1 MNYELL
7 ESAAALRHLTILG
20 GFHPT
25 PSDDVPEGF
34 QTLLLLG
41 PDEAAGFWA
50 HVTGGPEFADGA
62 PDPVDRWS
70 RRVIGYWADEIGAL
84 ALYPF
89 GGPPYQ
95 PFQRWAVRTQRIHT
109 SPIMLLV
116 HDTAGLMVSF
126 RGALALRG
134 RIDLPP
140 APSSPCISC
149 KDKPC
154 LTACPVNAFADGGYD
169 VPACKS
175 YLGTVPGQDCM
186 MNGCAARRACP
197 VSQHFG
203 RVPTQSAYHMQ
214 MFRG

>member
-70 RRVIGYWADEIGAL
+70 RRVIGDWADEIG
-84 ALYPF
+84 
-89 GGPPYQ
+89 
-95 PFQRWAVRTQRIHT
+95 
-109 SPIMLLV
+109 
-116 HDTAGLMVSF
+116 
-126 RGALALRG
+126 
-134 RIDLPP
+134 
-140 APSSPCISC
+140 
-149 KDKPC
+149 
-154 LTACPVNAFADGGYD
+154 
-169 VPACKS
+169 
-175 YLGTVPGQDCM
+175 
-186 MNGCAARRACP
+186 
-197 VSQHFG
+197 
-203 RVPTQSAYHMQ
+203 
-214 MFRG
+214 